1 MWIKINGKDSSSV
14 AGLVITSVPPIS
26 APPRRINQVTIDGR
40 PGDIIEDL
48 GAEAYDKAFTILLH
62 NGFDPDEVIEYFRTS
77 GDIVFSNEPDKVYKY
92 SQLTGIDIARGNF
105 NSIKVATITV
115 HVQPYKLQYQ
125 ERPETLTASPAG
137 VYNYGNTNAAP
148 RIRINGSGQVT
159 LNLDDHTAFVID
171 MPAAGWIVIDAAEMN
186 AYSSENLANRS
197 VTGSYD
203 NILLSPGIHSLS
215 WSGTVTSIVVTNMS
229 RWI

>member
-1 MWIKINGKDSSSV
+1 MWVKINGKDSSSV

-62 NGFDPDEVIEYFRTS
+62 NGFDPDEAIEYFRTS
-77 GDIVFSNEPDKVYKY
+77 GDIVFSNEPDKVYRY

-105 NSIKVATITV
+105 NSVKVATITV

-125 ERPETLTASPAG
+125 EQPQTFSTSPAG
-137 VYNYGNTNAAP
+137 VYNYGNTEAAP
-148 RIRINGSGQVT
+148 RITIAGSGTVT
-159 LNLDDHTAFVID
+159 VSLDGYLALTITMPSAGEITID
-171 MPAAGWIVIDAAEMN
+171 SAELN
-186 AYSSENLANRS
+186 AYSHGNLANRS
-197 VTGSYD
+197 VSGDYND
-203 NILLSPGIHSLS
+203 IKLSPGRHSLT
-215 WSGTVTSIVVTNMS
+215 WTGTVTSVTVRNIS

>member
-1 MWIKINGKDSSSV
+1 MHYVIINGQNSNAYD
-14 AGLVITSVPPIS
+14 GLQVLTLPPIVK
-26 APPRRINQVTIDGR
+26 PRMRTQVSTIDGR
-40 PGDIIEDL
+40 PGDIVTRL
-48 GAEAYDKAFTILLH
+48 GYEAYNKKIKVLLH
-62 NGFDPDEVIEYFRTS
+62 DRYDLDAIESFFNSS
-77 GDIVFSNEPDKVYKY
+77 GEIVFSNEPDRVY
-92 SQLTGIDIARGNF
+92 QF
-105 NSIKVATITV
+105 ETIEMIEFQRAAHFKTAEITF

-137 VYNYGNTNAAP
+137 IYNYGNTNAAP

-159 LNLDDHTAFVID
+159 LNLDDNTAFVID

-186 AYSSENLANRS
+186 AYSGENLANRS